1 MTIGRP
7 RRPPKLTGGLLNS
20 TRRTAAVAGCVTA
33 ISCLM
38 LAPGCKRSEGMPNF
52 QRPPTPVTV
61 FVAKR
66 RDVPVYIEQIGKCVA
81 REIVA
86 IQPQVSGQI
95 TKIHFADGADLKK
108 GDPLFTIDPRPY
120 QAQLDLARGNH
131 AQNQAILDLAK
142 TVFARADKLMATKGI
157 SKQEFDQAENAVAV
171 AAARVTTSLAA
182 LETAKLNLEYCSIT
196 SPIEGRAGHRL
207 VDIGNVVIA
216 NNMMTNNAL
225 LVIERLDPVYAD
237 FTVPEN
243 ELSAVQKNM
252 AAGTLKV
259 EVWLPDEAAN
269 PRTGDLTFVDNTVQE
284 STGTVKLRATLSNA
298 DHHFWPGYFVRVR
311 LILKVQKDAVLV
323 PAGAPQASA
332 NGPFVYV
339 VKADS
344 TAELRL
350 VTPGQRHGDMLVIEK
365 GLKAGERVVTEGQAV
380 VPGATVN
387 PVGAEP

>member
-1 MTIGRP
+1 MTIGPP
-7 RRPPKLTGGLLNS
+7 RRPPTLPRWPLNS
-20 TRRTAAVAGCVTA
+20 IPRTAAVVGCVMA
-33 ISCLM
+33 VGCVVI
-38 LAPGCKRSEGMPNF
+38 APGCKRGEGMPSF
-52 QRPPTPVTV
+52 ERPPTPVTV
-61 FVAKR
+61 FVAER

-81 REIVA
+81 REMVA

-120 QAQLDLARGNH
+120 QAQFDLAQGNH
-131 AQNQAILDLAK
+131 AQNQAILDLAQSEF
-142 TVFARADKLMATKGI
+142 TRVNEMMATNVA
-157 SKQEFDQAENAVAV
+157 SKQEFDKAKNAVAV
-171 AAARVTTSLAA
+171 AAARLTTSWAA

-207 VDIGNVVIA
+207 VDVGNVVIA

-225 LVIERLDPVYAD
+225 LVIQRLDPVYAD

-259 EVWLPDEAAN
+259 EVRLPDAAAN
-269 PRTGDLTFVDNTVQE
+269 PRTGDLTFVDNSVQE
-284 STGTVKLRATLSNA
+284 GTGTVKLRATLSNA
-298 DHHFWPGYFVRVR
+298 DHYFWPGYFVRVR
-311 LILKVQKDAVLV
+311 LILTTQKDAVLI

-350 VTPGQRHGDMLVIEK
+350 VTPGQRHGDLVVIEK
-365 GLKAGERVVTEGQAV
+365 GLQAGEHVVTEGQAIM
-380 VPGATVN
+380 PGATVN
-387 PVGAEP
+387 PVEAQP